1 MNQSLLAFLYQPYP
15 FFHKG
20 KELFRISLLIFTIGL
35 LFEYFIIPFD
45 RNPEEH
51 RFNYFIISV
60 FHVGTATLIYF
71 LYFLIVSNFV
81 NEDDWKVYKEFVATF
96 FLFTLIGIGEWLI
109 RGIIYNNENNYDF
122 GVLLEEVIHA
132 YLSGTIVLILVFT
145 FIFNVL
151 KTKNIQ
157 IANQITLE
165 NKQPEFLS
173 SKEIIAQI
181 PSDNFTLQPSTLICA
196 KADGNYVEFFILN
209 GENVKKEV
217 KRITLANT
225 FKQLK
230 EFTFFQKTHR
240 AFMINLNYLEEVNGN
255 AQGYQLKMKHLNFT
269 VPVSRNQ
276 LNEFNK
282 AMR

>member
-1 MNQSLLAFLYQPYP
+1 MNNSFFAFINQPYP

-20 KELFRISLLIFTIGL
+20 KELIKISLLIFTIGL
-35 LFEYFIIPFD
+35 LFEYFIIPFE

-60 FHVGTATLIYF
+60 FHVGTATSLYF
-71 LYFLIVSNFV
+71 LYFLIVSNFI
-81 NEDDWKVYKEFVATF
+81 NEEDWKVYKEIIAIF
-96 FLFTLIGIGEWLI
+96 FLLGLIGIGEWLI
-109 RGIIYNNENNYDF
+109 RGIIYNNENNYDI

-132 YLSGTIVLILVFT
+132 YLSGSIVLILVFT

-151 KTKNIQ
+151 KPKNIQ
-157 IANQITLE
+157 IANQIKLE
-165 NKQPEFLS
+165 NKQPQVLS

-181 PSDNFTLQPSTLICA
+181 PSDNFTLQPSSLICA
-196 KADGNYVEFFILN
+196 KADGNYVEFYMLN
-209 GENVKKEV
+209 GANIKKEV

-225 FKQLK
+225 FNQLK

-240 AFMINLNYLEEVNGN
+240 AFMINLNYVEEVNGN

-276 LNEFNK
+276 LHEFNK
-282 AMR
+282 SMQ